1 MRYSNV
7 IGTEWFEGKQS
18 K

>member
-1 MRYSNV
+1 MRYSNL
-7 IGTEWFEGKQS
+7 IWTEWFEGKQS